1 MSHQQIVFSVLA
13 EDRPGVVSSLAEV
26 VKSHGGNWL
35 ESNFSKL
42 RGSFAGIVHIELDSS
57 NTDALSQQ
65 LVALESQGIHILLNR
80 QSSLSDPL
88 QRKLDTSSEPIKIE
102 VEANDREGIVEEL
115 TALLA
120 KNDVNVESFETCC
133 ESAAMAGYTIF
144 KATLV
149 VNLPQQLTPE
159 QLERRLESL
168 SDDLM
173 VAVKR

>member
-42 RGSFAGIVHIELDSS
+42 RGHFAGIVHIELDSK
-57 NTDALSQQ
+57 NLEALKEQ
-65 LVALESQGIHILLNR
+65 LILLDSQGIHILLNK
-80 QSSLSDPL
+80 QSLPSDSLS
-88 QRKLDTSSEPIKIE
+88 RNVGTTSAPIKIE
-102 VEANDREGIVEEL
+102 VEANDREGIVEEI
-115 TALLA
+115 TSLLA

-133 ESAAMAGYTIF
+133 ESAAMAGYAIF
-144 KATLV
+144 KALLV
-149 VNLPQQLTPE
+149 VNLPPTLNVE
-159 QLERRLESL
+159 QLETRLESL

-173 VAVKR
+173 VAVKQ